1 MKSFLGVFTGIAF
14 VLLLAGSALAFDLL
28 RENNLVLP
36 RTFLGD
42 HALGGMTEPE
52 VETLVK
58 ARLKEFLDTPVQ
70 LATRGEVAE
79 VTMRELGISLSEK
92 EILQQVPFGQRMNSV
107 TMVLQTFAGQRITPK
122 AEIPHSELLRVINE
136 KFPSIPKTKN
146 AHFAR
151 EGKILKIVEGKGGVI
166 PKLDLLTADVETNIA
181 FLQRHPL
188 VVELSKEEP
197 TVVSADLEKYQAAIE
212 EKLPETV
219 TLMYEK
225 ESFTIDFKKHPEWI
239 IFEKLPA
246 DGALQEFPFSMKF
259 DPVAFSNFLKE
270 TVAARL
276 EQPAEDMQILQ
287 DTEGKITFEGR
298 GNDGRAIEREK
309 LLASLNEAI
318 MKAETKVEIPLSV
331 VPPKIEIAP
340 SLQELGI
347 KELVAV
353 GYTRYE
359 GSPANRKHNI
369 GVGVSKY
376 NGLLIPQGETFSFNK
391 NLGPVDASTG
401 YRRELVIKPEGT
413 IPEFGGGLC
422 QVSTTL
428 YRAVMNAG
436 LPVVERAPHS
446 YAVTYYSQ
454 VGGHGLD
461 ATIYPPARDLKFTN
475 DTPGSLLIQSYV
487 EGDSAYFKF
496 YGTSDRRIVKLEGPY
511 ISNRRGVPSAI
522 IEVPDANLQSGQR
535 KQVEKPHAGF
545 DALWYRYITK
555 DGKTVKEEIFSR
567 YRAVPAKYLVGGSPS
582 PAVSVQD
589 MPNPFE

>member
-1 MKSFLGVFTGIAF
+1 MKSFFGVFAGTAF
-14 VLLLAGSALAFDLL
+14 VLLLATSALAFDVL

-42 HALGGMTEPE
+42 IALGGMTEPQ
-52 VETLVK
+52 VEALVK
-58 ARLKEFLDTPVQ
+58 IRFKEFLDTPVQ

-79 VTMRELGISLSEK
+79 VTMRELGVVLDEK
-92 EILQQVPFGQRMNSV
+92 EILKQIPFGQRMNSAA
-107 TMVLQTFAGQRITPK
+107 MVLQTFAGQRITPE
-122 AEIPHSELLRVINE
+122 AEAPHSELLRVINE

-166 PKLDLLTADVETNIA
+166 PKLDLLAADMETNIA
-181 FLQRHPL
+181 FLQRQPL

-197 TVVSADLEKYQAAIE
+197 TVRAADLEKYRADIE
-212 EKLPETV
+212 KKLPETV
-219 TLMYEK
+219 TLYLEK
-225 ESFTIDFKKHPEWI
+225 ESFSVDFKKHPEWI
-239 IFEKLPA
+239 TFEKLPA
-246 DGALQEFPFSMKF
+246 SAPEEFPFSMKF

-276 EQPAEDMQILQ
+276 EQPAEDMRILQ
-287 DTEGKITFEGR
+287 DAEGKITFEGR
-298 GNDGRAIEREK
+298 GNDGRAIEKEK
-309 LLASLNEAI
+309 LLTSLDEAI
-318 MKAETKVEIPLSV
+318 MKGESKVGIPLSV
-331 VPPKIEIAP
+331 VSPKIEIAP
-340 SLQELGI
+340 ALQELGI
-347 KELVAV
+347 KELIAV

-369 GVGVSKY
+369 GVGVAKY
-376 NGLLIPQGETFSFNK
+376 NGLIIPPGETFSFNK

-428 YRAVMNAG
+428 YRAAINAG
-436 LPVVERAPHS
+436 LPIVERAAHS

-461 ATIYPPARDLKFTN
+461 ATIYPPARDLKFAN
-475 DTPGSLLIQSYV
+475 DTPDSLLIQSYV

-496 YGTSDRRIVKLEGPY
+496 YGTSDGRTVKLEGPY
-511 ISNRRGVPSAI
+511 ISNRQGVPATA
-522 IEVPDANLQSGQR
+522 IEVPDANLQPGQR

-567 YRAVPAKYLVGGSPS
+567 YRAVPAKYLVGGVPEQE
-582 PAVSVQD
+582 VSVQD